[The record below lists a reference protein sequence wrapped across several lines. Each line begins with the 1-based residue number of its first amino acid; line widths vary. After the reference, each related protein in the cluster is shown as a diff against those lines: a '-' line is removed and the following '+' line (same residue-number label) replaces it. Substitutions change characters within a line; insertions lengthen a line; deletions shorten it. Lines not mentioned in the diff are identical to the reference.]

1 MKDFSLKVDKFKAGN
16 IRNDYNICAK
26 ITSGHF
32 ISDIMKKSLKVNLN
46 KIVVGNAPQLYHR
59 KQEEVLVINLEVEK
73 LLKKGDIVR
82 APQDG
87 QGYFSNIFIRPEKN
101 GSYRMILNLKKLN
114 TSVEAPH
121 FKMESIKN
129 VTSMIHKN
137 AWMASVDLNDAY
149 FAIPIHPDH

>member
-1 MKDFSLKVDKFKAGN
+1 MKHFSLKVDKLQAGN
-16 IRNDYNICAK
+16 IRNYYNICAK

-32 ISDIMKKSLKVNLN
+32 ISDIVKKGLKVNLN

-59 KQEEVLVINLEVEK
+59 KQEEILVINLEVEK

-82 APQDG
+82 ATQDG
-87 QGYFSNIFIRPEKN
+87 QGYFSNSFIRPKKN

-129 VTSMIHKN
+129 LKKLLV
-137 AWMASVDLNDAY
+137 
-149 FAIPIHPDH
+149 

>member
-1 MKDFSLKVDKFKAGN
+1 MKDFSLKVDKLQAGN
-16 IRNDYNICAK
+16 IRNYYNICAK

-32 ISDIMKKSLKVNLN
+32 ISDIVKKGLKVNLN

-87 QGYFSNIFIRPEKN
+87 QGYFSNIFIRPKKN
-101 GSYRMILNLKKLN
+101 GSCRMILNLKKLN
-114 TSVEAPH
+114 TFVEAPH

-129 VTSMIHKN
+129 LKTLPV
-137 AWMASVDLNDAY
+137 
-149 FAIPIHPDH
+149 